1 MGLIWLFVDF
11 VELLGLVS
19 ALFWLLVIY
28 FVIDVAFFCCF
39 EAPYFGRL
47 SKMSEDYG
55 LCDPSYEGTL
65 AYVLNI

>member
-28 FVIDVAFFCCF
+28 FVIDVAFFV
-39 EAPYFGRL
+39 
-47 SKMSEDYG
+47 
-55 LCDPSYEGTL
+55 
-65 AYVLNI
+65 VLRPLILVVCRK